1 MGVSFFCCFALTNSD
16 NLLCSLI
23 HSKTSTLKSPLSLL
37 SSLFSSFF
45 PLSRDKFS
53 FTQHLVSDGGFSP
66 IPFRDCQAN
75 SLQSGR
81 HVRLD
86 HGSWAPQR
94 RPFVRECLFSLIHLC
109 HSFSQYDLQLRQQP
123 KRSRMCGVG
132 EKGLCLSRC
141 LMTLVNNNN
150 NTLTHYFFSI
160 QLIGDPLI
168 LHVIPLMHINIDVY
182 THANIFYSYCA
193 TQG

>member
-1 MGVSFFCCFALTNSD
+1 MCGCECVGVSFFCCFALTNSD
-16 NLLCSLI
+16 TCFALI
-23 HSKTSTLKSPLSLL
+23 HSKTSTLKKPPL
-37 SSLFSSFF
+37 LFSSFF
-45 PLSRDKFS
+45 LLSRDKFS
-53 FTQHLVSDGGFSP
+53 FTQHLVPDGGFSP

-86 HGSWAPQR
+86 HGSLAPQR

-132 EKGLCLSRC
+132 EKGLCFCLEC
-141 LMTLVNNNN
+141 LMTLVNN
-150 NTLTHYFFSI
+150 TFVYLADRRPI
-160 QLIGDPLI
+160 DP
-168 LHVIPLMHINIDVY
+168 PRN
-182 THANIFYSYCA
+182 CR
-193 TQG
+193 

>member
-1 MGVSFFCCFALTNSD
+1 MGVWVGVNKYVWVCGCLFFLLFCIDQLRH
-16 NLLCSLI
+16 LLCSLI

-150 NTLTHYFFSI
+150 NTLTHIAF
-160 QLIGDPLI
+160 
-168 LHVIPLMHINIDVY
+168 
-182 THANIFYSYCA
+182 FYSADRRPIDPPRNTIDAY
-193 TQG
+193 QH